1 MYSKTLIIPE
11 KPSVARDI
19 ADALGGGFSRVGDH
33 GRDYL
38 ERDDIIIASAIGH
51 LVSLQCPPAED
62 PGNNLLN
69 LPVLPS
75 KFNLAAKEETVG
87 QLALLGRLMSHPD
100 VGCVVNACDAG
111 REGELIFRF
120 IQQYHDCQKKTYR
133 MWLQS
138 MTPTAILAAF
148 DEMQPAAN
156 RDNLYHAAICRA
168 ESDWIIGINGSRAIE
183 VLYRKATG
191 TDTKITVGRVQTV
204 VVALIVERDIS
215 IKNFV
220 AKDYYEVIATL
231 GANFPGSSLQ
241 YQAKWT
247 NPNFSPDPNNLDAK
261 HDRVFSKDQADAIA
275 AKCRGQQPSSVHDE
289 TIEHNELPP
298 KLFDLTTLQRVAST
312 RYGLT
317 AKQTL
322 AIAQA
327 LYEKHKALTY
337 PRTDATALPEDYIPT
352 TIATLTRISQ
362 SSHPLAPYAVPI
374 ISCVQPDKRI
384 FNDAKISDH
393 FAIVPTG
400 RVPTDLTAN
409 EAKIYDLVVCRF
421 ISVFYPA
428 AQYQQ
433 TIRTTIIN
441 GEVFRSSGRILVS
454 EGWKSIDKHSA
465 QNEEGEGNDAK
476 EQVLCPLPPG
486 QILPLI
492 NVTPIALKTK
502 KPRPYTE
509 ATLLAAMESAG
520 AQIEDE
526 DLREAMKDRGLGTPA
541 TRAPTIEHL
550 LDKDVAYLVREKK
563 NILATQKAFDLIA
576 FLRSNGLD
584 FLTVAKTTGDWEYA
598 LLQME
603 QGQYQRATFM
613 AGIHQMARAIIDCVK
628 ASVSALPGGLESVV
642 PQATNIPCPKCQQA
656 LTNTLN
662 AISCQCGFTLRKTIL
677 GHRLTDEECT
687 LLLTSG
693 SHPPISGFMSTKG
706 KGKLFSAGLR
716 LNVDM
721 NGKVDFVFEDKQVT
735 PGTDALQAPGETH
748 ACPTCGKPLRQ
759 RSSPRG
765 GTFWG
770 CTGYPKCKKTLPDDN
785 GRPKF

>member
-1 MYSKTLIIPE
+1 MSPKTLIIAE

-19 ADALGGGFSRVGDH
+19 ADALGGGFSRVGPH
-33 GRDYL
+33 GRDHL
-38 ERDDIIIASAIGH
+38 ERDDIIISSAIGH
-51 LVSLQCPPAED
+51 LVGLQCPPAED
-62 PGNNLLN
+62 PGNDLLR
-69 LPVLPS
+69 LPALPS
-75 KFNLAAKEETVG
+75 RFDLAAKEKTVD
-87 QLALLGRLMSHPD
+87 QLTLLGRLMSRPD

-120 IQQYHDCQKKTYR
+120 IQQYHDCRKPIYR

-138 MTPTAILAAF
+138 MTHSAILAAF
-148 DEMQPAAN
+148 DEMQPAAT

-168 ESDWIIGINGSRAIE
+168 ESDWIIGINGSRAIK
-183 VLYRKATG
+183 VLYQKVTG
-191 TDTKITVGRVQTV
+191 IDTKITVGRVQTV
-204 VVALIVERDIS
+204 VVALIVERDLS

-231 GANFPGSSLQ
+231 GANLPSGSVK
-241 YQAKWT
+241 YQAKWL
-247 NPNFSPDPNNLDAK
+247 NPHFQPDPNNPDAK
-261 HDRVFSKDQADAIA
+261 PDRLFNKQQADAITA
-275 AKCRGQQPSSVHDE
+275 RCRGQQPSSVHDE
-289 TIEHNELPP
+289 TVDHNELPP

-322 AIAQA
+322 AIAQS
-327 LYEKHKALTY
+327 LYEKHKVLTY

-352 TIATLTRISQ
+352 TVATLTRISQ
-362 SSHPLAPYAVPI
+362 SSHPLAPFAGPI
-374 ISCVQPDKRI
+374 IPCVQPDKRI

-393 FAIVPTG
+393 FAIIPTG
-400 RVPTDLTAN
+400 KVPTDLTDS

-421 ISVFYPA
+421 IAVFYPA

-441 GEVFRSSGRILVS
+441 GETFRSSGRVLVS
-454 EGWKSIDKHSA
+454 EGWKAVDKHSA
-465 QNEEGEGNDAK
+465 QNEEGEGADAK
-476 EQVLCPLPPG
+476 EPALCPLPPG
-486 QILPLI
+486 QLLPLI
-492 NVTPIALKTK
+492 DVTPVALKTM
-502 KPRPYTE
+502 KPRHYTE
-509 ATLLAAMESAG
+509 AALLAAMESAG

-526 DLREAMKDRGLGTPA
+526 ELRDAMKGRGLGTPA
-541 TRAPTIEHL
+541 TRAPTIEGL
-550 LDKDVAYLVREKK
+550 LEEDVAYLVREKK

-576 FLRSNGLD
+576 FLQSNGLE

-613 AGIHQMARAIIDCVK
+613 AGIHQMAKFIVERVK
-628 ASVSALPGGLESVV
+628 TSVSALPGGLESVV
-642 PQATNIPCPKCQQA
+642 PQTTNIPCPKCHSG
-656 LTNTLN
+656 LTTALN

-677 GHRLTDEECT
+677 GRRLTDEECT

-693 SHPPISGFMSTKG
+693 SHPPINGFTSTKG
-706 KGKLFSAGLR
+706 KGKPFSAGLQ
-716 LNVDM
+716 LAADM
-721 NGKVDFVFEDKQVT
+721 SGKVDFVFEDKPAT
-735 PGTDALQAPGETH
+735 PGTDAPQTPGETH

-759 RSSPRG
+759 RPSPRG

-770 CTGYPKCKKTLPDDN
+770 CTGYPKCKKTLPDNN
-785 GRPKF
+785 GRPQL